1 MTGKIFRSCFLVG
14 LAVMILCTGLFVA
27 VMASQYE
34 EEVYQQLQEEL
45 AYVKHGMEESGQAYL
60 TGLRTTQRLT
70 WVDTDGTVLYDSVAD
85 PATMENHGD
94 RAEIRWRRALDREN
108 ISPTPCCKRISTMPP
123 VCRTGRFC
131 GFPVWRPRWGR

>member
-60 TGLRTTQRLT
+60 TGGPYRLCGKIY
-70 WVDTDGTVLYDSVAD
+70 VDMNTR
-85 PATMENHGD
+85 MWEHQ
-94 RAEIRWRRALDREN
+94 
-108 ISPTPCCKRISTMPP
+108 
-123 VCRTGRFC
+123 
-131 GFPVWRPRWGR
+131 

>member
-60 TGLRTTQRLT
+60 TGLQTTQRLT

-94 RAEIRWRRALDREN
+94 RAEIRQALEEGSGQGKHLSN
-108 ISPTPCCKRISTMPP
+108 TLLQKNLY

>member
-1 MTGKIFRSCFLVG
+1 MR
-14 LAVMILCTGLFVA
+14 
-27 VMASQYE
+27 

-45 AYVKHGMEESGQAYL
+45 AYVKLNGMEESGQAYL
-60 TGLRTTQRLT
+60 TGLQTTQRLT
-70 WVDTDGTVLYDSVAD
+70 WVDTDGTVLYDSVVD

-94 RAEIRWRRALDREN
+94 QAEIRQALEEGSGQGKHLSN
-108 ISPTPCCKRISTMPP
+108 TLLQKESTMPP